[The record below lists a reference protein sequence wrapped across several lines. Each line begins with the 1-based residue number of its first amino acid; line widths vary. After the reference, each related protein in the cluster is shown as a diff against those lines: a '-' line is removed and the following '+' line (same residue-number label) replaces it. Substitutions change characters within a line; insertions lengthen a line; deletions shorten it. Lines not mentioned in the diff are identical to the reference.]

1 MKKTGYRLLA
11 VIMALVMLTG
21 VMAPAMT
28 ASAAVGIY
36 LPDGMTFSVTSQDNV
51 FTITRSSGEGAV
63 RVYYRTCSI
72 TAVSTVHFEHAEGAL
87 DFEDG
92 ETEKTVTVTERAPE
106 DIPVL
111 FRYQSG
117 NFREYRFEVLDGLT
131 FSLLAYTVRRIGYG
145 STYRFT
151 NANVLTEV
159 PELVWYYRRN
169 KIESSLSSGQ
179 YRDVTAQGMEDP
191 VQVKD
196 EGYGQNC
203 WSIPTAAATSRSGM
217 GSGAYLS
224 AIGDDLYATV
234 FFPMWE
240 VNDGYQYIQ
249 ILADET
255 DFDGTDPDGN
265 VNQPQKSVY
274 KACWELCKGSY
285 VIRDDDDYNMVFPHL
300 TDAVNEAAEVIERG
314 YQSGSGEDVPMSF
327 PYPDTYLYKQMF
339 RIPDL
344 RASAS
349 NALVLDP
356 ATENLIV
363 RFNARGSGEDTWV
376 FRDLTGRFAV
386 ADAKAPAAN
395 DILIARLPVGYRT
408 HDLFSV
414 TVTFS
419 EIVHPQNAVLRT
431 TWGDLKA
438 EPTNGSD
445 ANVLTFTGRI
455 SAAAGTG
462 LRILGY
468 TGTIRDMNGYDCAQ
482 FTKTMNTTTYQL
494 KEPMTIS
501 YTAGGAMRIANAYD
515 MLYYAD
521 MLETRPNLSAQL
533 ECDVRMVCSELVPFQ
548 SMAGTQAG
556 FAGTFDGQDHT
567 IRQLRVLTPSGG
579 YTALFAKTE
588 TGAVIRNLKIEAEFT
603 PEVGSFAPVV
613 GYNRGTVE
621 KCAAYFEFP
630 DVFESTGHT
639 ATDDTCVG
647 GVVALNAG
655 TIRLCSA
662 DGLLRVRWPKGAFG
676 GIAGKNTGTM
686 ESSYFTGT
694 LRVYPGASSVAGGVC
709 GVNSGAVRNCC
720 DAITDSNAHAAIRS
734 NTGTTE
740 NVQHLSDTAAASGE
754 VCWVLNGGVT
764 DGSQVWY
771 QNIDN
776 GQTPDPRP
784 GFVNNRENTV
794 YYSQNTYTNTL
805 TLHDG
810 ENNVLLR
817 RSTEY
822 QSFLFRPAQNGW
834 YSFYSVGANV
844 DAAVYFLESVD
855 GESVPVYV
863 SSDADSTGGDFL
875 CSAYLSKVIDYYVD
889 LRLYSGADA
898 AVTIMAEPSQT
909 LYTVTADADAT
920 YFTGFSMGAIGDQQV
935 SATMQ
940 APAGAEIR
948 MAAQY
953 NAAVDPETCGF
964 QVTDALGSEIPVSD
978 VSVNADERIVEGS
991 FRMPAS
997 DVTVTP
1003 AAQLYPALHLGEN
1016 ELHCDSEQTFSFTPS
1031 RDDGTYT
1038 IRNSTDGFTLIVYD
1052 YAGDGEVLLQVRS
1065 ENIPV
1070 ETTLESGKSYP
1081 VVITPHDETDFT
1093 VTIEYVPNQH
1103 KIEILENTD
1112 VVTTTFY
1119 NAAGERLYGSHRTSA
1134 QGERVY
1140 AVSVMQEG
1148 FVFNGYRFYRTG
1160 GSLQLIDVEVLYDDE
1175 KEMHYFLMPAY
1186 DVRVLPQYV
1195 EASAVVWG
1203 DPTYAWEKVDGDW
1216 FCTATRV
1223 SLNCSGFTESE
1234 SVEAV
1239 SSVDV
1244 DATCTEAGQT
1254 VYTATFENE
1263 AFETQSQTLADI
1275 APTGHSFTNYVYN
1288 GDATAE
1294 ADGTETAVCD
1304 HGCGATNTRPAVG
1317 TQLANDEISVTISD
1331 GIGVN
1336 FLLELDHPSR
1346 AAVQSVTVTYK
1357 NFSGETVTE
1366 TRQKSALP
1374 AENGKYKLTVWIAPA
1389 QLADEITVKVG
1400 GEDAIGTSVLNYCGE
1415 LIAGDFAQKYKDVA
1429 SALEQYAQAANVVFD
1444 YSADTITDI
1453 ADLDKDAVTAYTG
1466 AVFTDGTN
1474 KVTGASF
1481 MALTKPEFRFY
1492 TAGIDE
1498 QTAYDY
1504 NQAGITVTMADASQ
1518 KQADALNARFV
1529 RKANDDVL
1537 LEVTGVLAENMDKA
1551 ITVTINGMEE
1561 GHNTITFN
1569 GNAFA
1574 KAMAR
1579 TPNNTAQQ
1587 NLGAALFNYGAAAKA
1602 CFGAGKT
1609 VDVGTL
1615 DDDYEAQN
1623 GDVLTGTL
1631 AGDYKITIA
1640 DSAAVTLKDAVIT
1653 CLTNDACF
1661 AGITP
1666 LGDATIILEGANVV
1680 KGGNYA
1686 YPGIYVP
1693 ENKTLTIDG
1702 TGSLDASSSVNDGG
1716 TGCGIGGG
1724 DRISA
1729 GNIVINGGTI
1739 TATGGSEAAGIGCG
1753 PGPETYSGNIVINGG
1768 TVTATGGH
1776 KSAGIGSGVYDSNC
1790 GDIVINGG
1798 TVTAT
1803 GGYEGVGIG
1812 SGACGSCGDITISG
1826 GTVTAEA
1833 GYGWYCPGIGAG
1845 KEQASCGNIL
1855 IKNTVTEVWAVANA
1869 ENAPVGAGQSST
1881 CGTVRIESGA
1891 NVNLI

>member
-1 MKKTGYRLLA
+1 MKKSGYRLLA
-11 VIMALVMLTG
+11 VIMALVMLAG

-28 ASAAVGIY
+28 ASAAVGVY

-72 TAVSTVHFEHAEGAL
+72 TAVASVHFEHAEGAL

-111 FRYQSG
+111 FRYQG
-117 NFREYRFEVLDGLT
+117 GTFREYRFEVMDHLY
-131 FSLLAYTVRRIGYG
+131 SLLAYTVRRIGYG

-169 KIESSLSSGQ
+169 KVESSLSSGQ
-179 YRDVTAQGMEDP
+179 YRDVTAQGTEDP

-217 GSGAYLS
+217 GCGEYLS

-249 ILADET
+249 ILADEAT
-255 DFDGTDPDGN
+255 DFDGTDPDHD

-274 KACWELCKGSY
+274 KACWELCKGNY
-285 VIRDDDDYNMVFPHL
+285 VIKDDGDYIMVFPHL
-300 TDAVNEAAEVIERG
+300 TDAVNEDAEKIDRG
-314 YQSGSGEDVPMSF
+314 YPADYEDDTPSVF

-339 RIPDL
+339 RSADL
-344 RASAS
+344 RAAAS

-376 FRDLTGRFAV
+376 FRDLKGRFAV
-386 ADAKAPAAN
+386 ADTRAPAAN
-395 DILIARLPVGYRT
+395 EILVSRSPVGFRT
-408 HDLFSV
+408 HDLISV

-419 EIVHPQNAVLRT
+419 EIVHAENAVLRT

-438 EPTNGSD
+438 ESTNGSD

-455 SAAAGTG
+455 SASAGTA

-468 TGTIRDMNGYDCAQ
+468 TGTIRDMKGYDCAQ
-482 FTKTMNTTTYQL
+482 FSKSMNTTTYQL

-521 MLETRPNLSAQL
+521 MLETRPNMSAQL

-639 ATDDTCVG
+639 ATDATCVG

-662 DGLLRVRWPKGAFG
+662 DGLLRMRWPKGSFG

-694 LRVYPGASSVAGGVC
+694 LREYPGASSVVGGVC

-720 DAITDSNAHAAIRS
+720 DAITDSYSHVAIRS

-740 NVQHLSDTAAASGE
+740 NVQHLIDTAAASGE

-764 DGSQVWY
+764 DGSQGWY

-794 YYSQNTYTNTL
+794 YHIHNTYTNTPV
-805 TLHDG
+805 LHDG
-810 ENNVLLR
+810 ENDVLLR

-822 QSFLFRPAQNGW
+822 QTFLFCPAQAGW

-863 SSDADSTGGDFL
+863 SSDADSAGGDFL
-875 CSAYLSKVIDYYVD
+875 CSAYLSTVIDYYVR

-898 AVTIMAEPSQT
+898 AVTIVAETSQT
-909 LYTVTADADAT
+909 LYTVTVDADAPYLT
-920 YFTGFSMGAIGDQQV
+920 DFHMNAVEADLPESET
-935 SATMQ
+935 TMQ

-953 NAAVDPETCGF
+953 IAAVDPETCGF

-978 VSVNADERIVEGS
+978 VSVNADERIFEGS

-1052 YAGDGEVLLQVRS
+1052 YAGDGGVLLQVRS

-1081 VVITPHDETDFT
+1081 VVITPQVDTDFT

-1103 KIEILENTD
+1103 EIDIHEDTR
-1112 VVTTTFY
+1112 VMTTTLY
-1119 NAAGERLYGSHRTSA
+1119 NAAGEKIKKSA

-1140 AVSVMQEG
+1140 VDSVMQEG
-1148 FVFNGYRFYRTG
+1148 FVFDGYIFVIWE
-1160 GSLQLIDVEVLYDDE
+1160 GSTFLNNVEVLYDDE
-1175 KEMHYFLMPAY
+1175 KEMHYFLMPAN
-1186 DVRVLPQYV
+1186 DLTIFPQYV

-1203 DPTYAWEKVDGDW
+1203 DPTYAWEKADGDW

-1234 SVEAV
+1234 SVQAV

-1288 GDATAE
+1288 GDATAK

-1304 HGCGATNTRPAVG
+1304 HGCGETHTRPAVG

-1346 AAVQSVTVTYK
+1346 AAVQSVTVTYN

-1366 TRQKSALP
+1366 TRHKSALP
-1374 AENGKYKLTVWIAPA
+1374 VENGKYKLTVWIAPA
-1389 QLADEITVKVG
+1389 QLADVISVKVG

-1429 SALEQYAQAANVVFD
+1429 SALEQYAQAANVTFG

-1492 TAGIDE
+1492 TAGITE
-1498 QTAYDY
+1498 QQGYDY
-1504 NQAGITVTMADASQ
+1504 NEAGVTASMENGG
-1518 KQADALNARFV
+1518 DTLHARFV
-1529 RKANDDVL
+1529 KKADGKVL
-1537 LEVTGVLAENMDKA
+1537 LEVTGVSAENMDK
-1551 ITVTINGMEE
+1551 TVTVTVTGL
-1561 GHNTITFN
+1561 GDITFN

-1574 KAMAR
+1574 KAMASSSD
-1579 TPNNTAQQ
+1579 TAQQ
-1587 NLGAALFNYGAAAKA
+1587 NLGAALYNYGAAAKK
-1602 CFGAGKT
+1602 CFTAEKI
-1609 VDVGTL
+1609 VDLGTL
-1615 DDDYEAQN
+1615 TGDYEAQN

-1631 AGDYKITIA
+1631 AGKYKLTVA
-1640 DSAAVTLKDAVIT
+1640 DGANITLKDADVT
-1653 CLTNDACF
+1653 CLDSGAYF
-1661 AGITP
+1661 AAITP
-1666 LGDATIILEGANVV
+1666 LGDATVTLEGSNIVM
-1680 KGGNYA
+1680 GGNGV
-1686 YPGIYVP
+1686 PGIYVP
-1693 ENKTLTIDG
+1693 EDKTLTIGG
-1702 TGSLDASSSVNDGG
+1702 TGSLEASSTSDA
-1716 TGCGIGGG
+1716 CGIGGANQ
-1724 DRISA
+1724 ISA
-1729 GNIVINGGTI
+1729 GNIVINGGTV
-1739 TATGGSEAAGIGCG
+1739 TAYGGFCAAGIGCG
-1753 PGPETYSGNIVINGG
+1753 PGADCGDIIINGG
-1768 TVTATGGH
+1768 TVTAYGGH
-1776 KSAGIGSGVYDSNC
+1776 QSAGIGSAVGGNC
-1790 GDIVINGG
+1790 GDITINGG
-1798 TVTAT
+1798 TVTAY
-1803 GGYEGVGIG
+1803 GGRESVGIG
-1812 SGACGSCGDITISG
+1812 SGEYGSCGDITISG
-1826 GTVTAEA
+1826 GTVTAVADENA
-1833 GYGWYCPGIGAG
+1833 IRPGIGSG
-1845 KEQASCGNIL
+1845 DMYSRCGNVL
-1855 IKNTVTEVWAVANA
+1855 IKNTVTAVYA
-1869 ENAPVGAGQSST
+1869 VSSGGPGRVDPIGTRYGT
-1881 CGTVRIESGA
+1881 CGTVTIEDGA
-1891 NVNLI
+1891 NVVMY